1 MSADT
6 TGRAPRV
13 SRWVSIL
20 PDGRVRLRLGK
31 VELGQGILTA
41 LAQIAADELGVGF
54 ADVELVT
61 AGTPE
66 GPDEGFTSGS
76 RSVMDAGSAL
86 RAACAQARR
95 NLVDLAARRTG
106 CPPASLSVEA
116 GVVRDR
122 SGGQV
127 ARYAD
132 LAPDTDGWDGTV
144 EADAERSRA
153 RGLVGQSVPRV
164 DLADKFLGR
173 PRYVHDLRLPG
184 QLFGRVVRPP
194 GPGAALRS
202 ADEAAARAQAGV
214 VAVVRRGSF
223 LGVVAE
229 EEDAAITA
237 AEVLRASARWAGG
250 EPLPRQEELAS
261 LLRSAPAE
269 DTRVLERADQDARR
283 RVAAEHRFSYF
294 RPYLAHA
301 AIGPSAAAARF
312 GSDGIEVWTHSQGVY
327 PLQRAIAASCGV
339 AADSVRVRHVEG
351 PGCYGHNGADDVAY
365 DAVLLASAVPGRP
378 VHVTW
383 SRDDEFAWE
392 PYGPAMVVDVSA
404 GVDERG
410 NICSWR
416 QDSYG
421 NGHTS
426 RPGHGGQPGLLAGW
440 LQSDGNP
447 PLADDPPLSRGAGN
461 GRNAVPGYAIPDITV
476 TAHRV
481 LRMPLRTSAMRSLGA
496 MANVLA
502 IECTMDRLALAAGAD
517 PVAYRLRHCD
527 DPRARVVMESAAAQ
541 AGWYDRPRD
550 GDTGR
555 GFGYARYKGSC
566 AYCAV
571 VAEVEAVTDVRVR
584 RLVIAVDAG
593 EVINPDGLANQVEG
607 GAVQAVSWTVREQ
620 VRFGEHG
627 VTSRGWDTYPI
638 LTFSDVP
645 RVELTVADR
654 PGSAPLGVG
663 ECTQGPVTAA
673 VANALA
679 DTLGVRIGSLPL
691 TAGRVAEIVARQ

>member
-1 MSADT
+1 MSAGT
-6 TGRAPRV
+6 AGCAPR
-13 SRWVSIL
+13 VSIL

-41 LAQIAADELGVGF
+41 LAQIAADELGI
-54 ADVELVT
+54 ALTDVELVT
-61 AGTPE
+61 AETSD
-66 GPDEGFTSGS
+66 GPDEGFTAGS

-86 RAACAQARR
+86 RAACAQARH
-95 NLVDLAARRTG
+95 DLIELGARRAG
-106 CPPASLSVEA
+106 CPPESLSLEA
-116 GVVRDR
+116 GMIRDYR
-122 SGGQV
+122 GGQV

-132 LAPDTDGWDGTV
+132 LAPQVAGWDGPAG
-144 EADAERSRA
+144 ADAGPSPTRR
-153 RGLVGQSVPRV
+153 LVGQSVPRV

-184 QLFGRVVRPP
+184 QLFGQVVRPP
-194 GPGAALRS
+194 GPGATLRS

-229 EEDAAITA
+229 AEDVAITA
-237 AEVLRASARWAGG
+237 AELLRVSARWADG
-250 EPLPRQEELAS
+250 EPLPRQQELAS

-269 DTRVLERADQDARR
+269 DTRLLERVDEEARR
-283 RVAAEHRFSYF
+283 GAVTEHRFSYF

-301 AIGPSAAAARF
+301 AIGPSAAVARV
-312 GSDGIEVWTHSQGVY
+312 GGDGIEVWTHSQGVY
-327 PLQRAIAASCGV
+327 PLQRAIAACCGV
-339 AADSVRVRHVEG
+339 AVGSVRVRHVEG

-365 DAVLLASAVPGRP
+365 DAVLLASAAPGRP
-378 VHVTW
+378 VLVTW
-383 SRDDEFAWE
+383 SRDDEFGWE
-392 PYGPAMVVDVSA
+392 PYGPAMVVDVSV

-410 NICSWR
+410 TICSWR

-421 NGHTS
+421 NGHSS
-426 RPGHGGQPGLLAGW
+426 RPGHDGQPGLLAGW
-440 LQSDGNP
+440 LQSDASP
-447 PLADDPPLSRGAGN
+447 PPASDPPPSAGAGN

-496 MANVLA
+496 LANVLA
-502 IECTMDRLALAAGAD
+502 IECTMDRLALGAGTD

-527 DPRARVVMESAAAQ
+527 DRRAREVIESAAERS
-541 AGWYDRPRD
+541 GWYDRPRD
-550 GDTGR
+550 TDAGW
-555 GFGYARYKGSC
+555 GFAYARYKGVC

-571 VAEVEAVTDVRVR
+571 VAEVEAVTDVRVK

-607 GAVQAVSWTVREQ
+607 GAIQAASWTVREQ
-620 VRFGEHG
+620 VRFDEHG
-627 VTSRGWDTYPI
+627 VTSRDWETYPI

-645 RVELTVADR
+645 RVELTVAER
-654 PGSAPLGVG
+654 PGFPWLGVG
-663 ECTQGPVTAA
+663 ECAQGPVAGA

-679 DTLGVRIGSLPL
+679 DTLGVHIDSLPL
-691 TAGRVAEIVARQ
+691 TGQRVAEILAQQCEG